1 MTVIDT
7 SLLAD
12 SIGEGKAI
20 DENVCMISIVEY
32 PPILEYPRF
41 KGKVL
46 LAELADFELALV
58 IQRKLMERG
67 RMKPAADL
75 IIAATCINH
84 GETLLTADADFEE
97 IAKKLF
103 GRFGS
108 DEKSF
113 QLERDSL

>member
-12 SIGEGKAI
+12 LMGEGKVI
-20 DENVCMISIVEY
+20 DENVSMVSIIEY
-32 PPILEYPRF
+32 PPLLQYPHF

-46 LAELADFELALV
+46 IAELADFELALD

-75 IIAATCINH
+75 IIAATSINR
-84 GETLLTADADFEE
+84 GEELLTGDRDFEE
-97 IAKKLF
+97 I
-103 GRFGS
+103 GRVS
-108 DEKSF
+108 DLKVIW
-113 QLERDSL
+113 RK

>member
-12 SIGEGKAI
+12 MMSEGQEI

-32 PPILEYPRF
+32 PLLLDYTRF

-46 LAELADFELALV
+46 LAELRDFELALE
-58 IQRKLMERG
+58 IQRKLMVKG

-75 IIAATCINH
+75 IIAATCINL
-84 GETLLTADADFEE
+84 GETLRTADSDFEE
-97 IAKKLF
+97 IRKV
-103 GRFGS
+103 S
-108 DEKSF
+108 
-113 QLERDSL
+113 QLKIV